1 MISAGVRFANLGK
14 RQYFD
19 SFAIETRLHKGIRAS
34 RMCVII
40 ANYLSRKRF
49 ELVPIC
55 HQFMLT
61 GYFLPLQ
68 TFGYFSFFAAL
79 VFLG

>member
-1 MISAGVRFANLGK
+1 
-14 RQYFD
+14 
-19 SFAIETRLHKGIRAS
+19 
-34 RMCVII
+34 MCVII

-55 HQFMLT
+55 HQFMLIGIFFT
-61 GYFLPLQ
+61 PQ
-68 TFGYFSFFAAL
+68 TFGYFYFFAAL